1 MIGYILNF
9 VLLGKYSMLN
19 FLPRLLIH
27 ILSLTIYTINTIFWL
42 IPIIVFSFCKA
53 VIPLKFSQKVFSYL
67 LDQMASNWVAVNTL
81 IQKLFNKTEI
91 KVTGLEQ
98 LTMKEWYL
106 VICNHQSWVDIVI
119 LQRIMHKKIPFL
131 KFFLKKELIFV
142 PFLGLAWWALDFPF
156 MKRYSQSFIKKN
168 PHLKGKDVE
177 TTRKAC
183 AKFKHKPVSIMNF
196 IEGTRFTN
204 EKHDKQSSPF
214 QNLLKPKA
222 GGIGFVLEAMG
233 GNLHKIVNIT
243 IHYPE
248 GIPTFSDFLAGR
260 IKQVNVNVEVSKIGD
275 ELIGDYVRDRAFKI
289 KFQKWVNQ
297 LWLDKDQ
304 KLIEFNRSNHSK

>member
-1 MIGYILNF
+1 
-9 VLLGKYSMLN
+9 
-19 FLPRLLIH
+19 
-27 ILSLTIYTINTIFWL
+27 
-42 IPIIVFSFCKA
+42 
-53 VIPLKFSQKVFSYL
+53 
-67 LDQMASNWVAVNTL
+67 MASNWVAVNTL

-98 LTMKEWYL
+98 LTIKEWYL

-260 IKQVNVNVEVSKIGD
+260 IKQVNVNVEVSQIGD
-275 ELIGDYVRDRAFKI
+275 ALIGDYVRDRAFKI